1 MNIVIGNQK
10 GGVGKSTLCILFA
23 NYLSLVHESECLILD
38 MDFQSS
44 ISSLWEKDRS
54 NFSNPALYEVL
65 DLELDA
71 FEKIQDKLID
81 ANGHFIIDLP
91 GKMDDNGLIPIYTC
105 ANLVLCPFTYDKI
118 TFESTTVFAQ
128 VIRHLNKDVPLIFIP
143 NRVKAGVRYDIK
155 TKVNE
160 VLSRFGSVAPEFPDR
175 VAFQR
180 IDTFSIPVDIQ
191 TLVGPVFGGIYSSY
205 FTKVG

>member
-23 NYLSLVHESECLILD
+23 NYLSLNHQSSCMILD

-54 NFSNPALYEVL
+54 NFSNPPLYEVL
-65 DLELDA
+65 DLELES
-71 FEKIQDKLID
+71 FGKIQDKLID

-91 GKMDDNGLIPIYTC
+91 GKMDDNELVPIYKS

-118 TFESTTVFAQ
+118 AFESTLVFAQ
-128 VIRHLNKDVPLIFIP
+128 VIRHLNKNVPIAFLP
-143 NRVKAGVRYDIK
+143 NRVKAGVNYELK
-155 TKVNE
+155 TKVHT
-160 VLSRFGSVAPEFPDR
+160 VLSKFGTVSPEFSDR

-180 IDTFSIPVDIQ
+180 IDSLTIPEDIHD
-191 TLVGPVFGGIYSSY
+191 LVKSVFGSIYNQH
-205 FTKVG
+205 FIKTE

>member
-10 GGVGKSTLCILFA
+10 GGVGKSTLCILLA
-23 NYLSLVHESECLILD
+23 NYLSLLHNSECLILD

-44 ISSLWEKDRS
+44 ISSLWEKDRA

-71 FEKIQDKLID
+71 FGKIKDKLID

-91 GKMDDNGLIPIYTC
+91 GKMDDNELIPIYHC

-118 TFESTTVFAQ
+118 CFESTLVFAQ
-128 VIRHLNKDVPLIFIP
+128 VIRHLNKEVPIVFMP
-143 NRVKAGVRYDIK
+143 NRVKAGVRYELK

-160 VLSRFGSVAPEFPDR
+160 VLTSFGTVSPEFPDR

-180 IDTFSIPVDIQ
+180 IDTLSVPVDIED
-191 TLVGPVFGGIYSSY
+191 LVGAVFGGIYQNH
-205 FTKVG
+205 FTKTE

>member
-23 NYLSLVHESECLILD
+23 NYLSLIHKSQCLILD

-44 ISSLWEKDRS
+44 ISSLWENDKS
-54 NFSNPALYEVL
+54 NFSNPSLYEVV
-65 DLELDA
+65 DLELES
-71 FEKIQDKLID
+71 FSSIQDKLIK

-91 GKMDDNGLIPIYTC
+91 GKMDDNELIPIYHS

-118 TFESTTVFAQ
+118 CFESTLVFAQ
-128 VIRHLNKDVPLIFIP
+128 VIHHLNKDVPIVFIP
-143 NRVKAGVRYDIK
+143 NRVKAGVRYELK
-155 TKVNE
+155 TKVHD
-160 VLSRFGSVAPEFPDR
+160 VLSTFGSVAPEFPDR

-180 IDTFSIPVDIQ
+180 IDTLSIPTDIED
-191 TLVGPVFGGIYSSY
+191 LVGAVFGGIYNNC
-205 FTKVG
+205 FTKSK